1 MMIREVSAGGHGS
14 SARWLAVT
22 DEFDL
27 NTFVFFFFHC
37 TCMHF
42 LISWSRFMQEQFF
55 IIKVHILNDE

>member
-27 NTFVFFFFHC
+27 NTFVFFFFIVRVC
-37 TCMHF
+37 IF
-42 LISWSRFMQEQFF
+42 LLVGHVSCKSNSLLSKFIS
-55 IIKVHILNDE
+55 